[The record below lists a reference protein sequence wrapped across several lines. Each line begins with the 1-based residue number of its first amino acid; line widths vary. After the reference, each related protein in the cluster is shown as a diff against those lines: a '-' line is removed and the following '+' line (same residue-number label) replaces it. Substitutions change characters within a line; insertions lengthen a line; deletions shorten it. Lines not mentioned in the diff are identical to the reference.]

1 MRQIFKSL
9 RAATAPAGLLGLAAL
24 ALLTSG
30 AGRSE
35 ANGVRGAG
43 AAPLVAAES
52 GPAADMHQSMIRVG
66 DIGVTVKR
74 NVRIGLGKSVLVEFP
89 REVRD
94 VMVSNPQAVD
104 AVVLSANRVF
114 LLARRIGE
122 ANAFFFDAKGDQ
134 IATLELFV
142 ERETAG
148 LEAML
153 NRLIPGAAIKVEMLN
168 QTVVLTGSVRSPAD
182 SARAANIAKQ
192 FVTVEFETVSQ
203 QKTEGTAVKKFEK
216 TDGETVINML
226 VVEADEQVMLRVVV
240 AEVQRSL
247 LKQLGVNIGAAI
259 NAGNF
264 ATTLLTEHALP
275 LTAAAGLG
283 RLPIPG
289 IGTAGLEAGEAVTC
303 ATAGVLCNWNQGPAA
318 STFGNNGLTGGWRS
332 NQFGIQNAIRALERD
347 GLIKTLAEPNLTAV
361 SGEPAKFLAGGEY
374 PIPVVDSDGRL
385 TVVYKEFGVGV
396 AFTPIVLSEGRIS
409 LKIETEV
416 SELTNVGAVQLSNLS
431 IPALKKRQAKSTVEL
446 PSGGSL
452 AIAGL
457 MNDDTRQN
465 IDGIPGLKDL
475 PVLGP
480 LFRSR
485 DFIKQ
490 ETELVVI
497 VTPYLVKP
505 TARQELARPGDGL
518 VAATDYKANLLGHLN
533 RIYGRG
539 PVLPVGDLKGD
550 YGFIVE

>member
-1 MRQIFKSL
+1 MRQIIKSL
-9 RAATAPAGLLGLAAL
+9 QGAAAPARLLGLAML

-30 AGRSE
+30 AGRAE
-35 ANGVRGAG
+35 ANGVRSAAP
-43 AAPLVAAES
+43 AAPLVAAATS
-52 GPAADMHQSMIRVG
+52 AAETHQSVIRIA
-66 DIGVTVKR
+66 DIGAPVKR
-74 NVRIGLGKSVLVEFP
+74 NVRVGLGKSVLVEFP
-89 REVRD
+89 RDVRD

-122 ANAFFFDAKGDQ
+122 SNAFFFDAKGEQ
-134 IATLELFV
+134 FATLELFV

-182 SARAANIAKQ
+182 ATRAASIAKQ

-216 TDGETVINML
+216 TDGETIINML

-247 LKQLGVNIGAAI
+247 LKQFGVNLGAVI

-264 ATTLLTEHALP
+264 RTAVLSENALP

-283 RLPIPG
+283 GLPIPG
-289 IGTAGLEAGEAVTC
+289 IDIAGGAI
-303 ATAGVLCNWNQGPAA
+303 GVADRLANYNPGPAGNV
-318 STFGNNGLTGGWRS
+318 FGNS
-332 NQFGIQNAIRALERD
+332 GIAGKWGTHNYAMTHALRALERD

-361 SGEPAKFLAGGEY
+361 SGESAKFLAGGEY
-374 PIPVVDSDGRL
+374 PIPVVDTDGRL
-385 TVVYKEFGVGV
+385 TIVYKEFGVGV

-446 PSGGSL
+446 PSGGTL
-452 AIAGL
+452 AMAGL
-457 MNDDTRQN
+457 MNEDTRQN
-465 IDGIPGLKDL
+465 IDGFPGLKDL
-475 PVLGP
+475 PVLGT

-490 ETELVVI
+490 ETELVVL

-505 TARQELARPGDGL
+505 AARQELARPGDGL
-518 VAATDYKANLLGHLN
+518 VAESDRKANLLGHLN
-533 RIYGRG
+533 RVYGRG